1 MADKPDCKYPQ
12 MTVDIYPRSLLS
24 FKKTPFTSYVSL
36 DVHSDVIAEVT
47 AGRRGCGAEA
57 GGEAP
62 PVPRGGG
69 DGADRALISC

>member
-1 MADKPDCKYPQ
+1 
-12 MTVDIYPRSLLS
+12 MTEDIYPRSLLS

-47 AGRRGCGAEA
+47 AGWRGCGAEA

-62 PVPRGGG
+62 LFLGEVVTGLTG
-69 DGADRALISC
+69 L